1 MSSYLDMYRQRIF
14 YSGETSKDRI
24 EHNLSKDFS
33 QLLSSSPNKVV
44 IYYQDNPY
52 DCVLASGNSRVG
64 TQTERKVIQYLMSAR
79 SLKLPEGA
87 TFITYDVDSVE
98 VKHWLVLHREIHP
111 YYGYYKYK
119 VIELNYLI
127 KYIDKNGVLKEIPVY
142 INGTGEFDIK
152 EYFRY
157 VDNVA
162 VELQNR
168 ALNLILPKNLDFE
181 DGLRIIIGDEAW
193 RYVDSDKISIPG
205 VYYSTFQKTAIDNSS
220 DIIKE
225 EIADADLLGISTF
238 VSNYG
243 NSSVVIG
250 LNTQDL
256 NFFYLK
262 NKEIKESD
270 IVYSNFNKEIISY
283 ENNKLIPLKIGNTD
297 ITVTDKISNFS
308 KLMNIS
314 IQESLNNYFHLIGD
328 SKIATQ
334 ESKVFKIFT
343 DLEYDYKYDSEKI
356 EIIKINNSNEFR
368 IKAKEQIGNTI
379 IHFYKLDN
387 PDEKLFDFELSITSL
402 WV

>member
-1 MSSYLDMYRQRIF
+1 MGSYLDMYRQRIF

-52 DCVLASGNSRVG
+52 DCILASGNSRVG

-243 NSSVVIG
+243 NFSVVIG

-297 ITVTDKISNFS
+297 ITITDKISNFS

>member
-308 KLMNIS
+308 KLINIS

-343 DLEYDYKYDSEKI
+343 DLEYDYEYDSEKI
-356 EIIKINNSNEFR
+356 EIVKTNNSNEFR

>member
-52 DCVLASGNSRVG
+52 DCILASGNSRVG

-87 TFITYDVDSVE
+87 TFITYDVDAVE

-127 KYIDKNGVLKEIPVY
+127 KYVDKNGVLKEIPVY

-157 VDNVA
+157 IDNIV
-162 VELQNR
+162 VELPNR

-238 VSNYG
+238 ISNYG

-270 IVYSNFNKEIISY
+270 IVYSNFDKDIINY

-314 IQESLNNYFHLIGD
+314 IQESINNYFHLVGD

-343 DLEYDYKYDSEKI
+343 DLEYDYEYDLEKI
-356 EIIKINNSNEFR
+356 EIIKTNNSNEFR

>member
-1 MSSYLDMYRQRIF
+1 MGSYLDMYRQRIF

-297 ITVTDKISNFS
+297 ITITDKISNFS

>member
-297 ITVTDKISNFS
+297 ITITDKISNFS

-314 IQESLNNYFHLIGD
+314 IQESLNNYFHLVGD

-343 DLEYDYKYDSEKI
+343 DLEYDYEYDSEKI
-356 EIIKINNSNEFR
+356 EIIKTNNSNEFR

-379 IHFYKLDN
+379 IHFYKFDN